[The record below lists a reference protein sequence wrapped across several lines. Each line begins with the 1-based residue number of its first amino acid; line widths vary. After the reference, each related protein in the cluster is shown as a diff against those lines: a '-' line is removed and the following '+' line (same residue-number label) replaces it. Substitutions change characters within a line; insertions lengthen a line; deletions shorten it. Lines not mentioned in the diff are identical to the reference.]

1 MNRFIVMPG
10 GRPVRVF
17 CLVWLI
23 LIITRGQAA
32 ADASIVYDPNP
43 HHLWNRLNETLF
55 DRTAQDGKKY
65 GLDELDILYWRTTQH
80 LPGFASQNPPPAQ
93 LQLNPDLPQFPPQTE
108 WALVRRLCVIDTAGH
123 IQPTPITES
132 IQMRRYLAIES
143 VNQGRQQVFEFK
155 MEPQSNA
162 ALRAIAPGERGFSS
176 VHFMGL
182 GIDPFESAFASRD
195 QEPAKDS
202 SKLQNVELDTCLS
215 CHMAPGIFSVN
226 SYTHFLVLPT
236 SVADLTAVEDAK
248 EATPGIFWKQSQSS
262 WGLLQGLWPPE

>member
-65 GLDELDILYWRTTQH
+65 GLDELDILYWRTNQP

-93 LQLNPDLPQFPPQTE
+93 LRSRNLTPSRGKLQVSLPSTS
-108 WALVRRLCVIDTAGH
+108 A
-123 IQPTPITES
+123 PTP
-132 IQMRRYLAIES
+132 
-143 VNQGRQQVFEFK
+143 
-155 MEPQSNA
+155 
-162 ALRAIAPGERGFSS
+162 
-176 VHFMGL
+176 
-182 GIDPFESAFASRD
+182 
-195 QEPAKDS
+195 
-202 SKLQNVELDTCLS
+202 TC
-215 CHMAPGIFSVN
+215 VR
-226 SYTHFLVLPT
+226 
-236 SVADLTAVEDAK
+236 
-248 EATPGIFWKQSQSS
+248 
-262 WGLLQGLWPPE
+262 